1 LNGGTSNLTGGDL
14 ELVGG
19 AGVGDGAS
27 GGIRFYNWNTVG
39 SGNNPQTVI
48 NEIAAITGAG
58 NLQLDGGITTGSTSF
73 VNSSGVIQ
81 VATQGTID
89 HDSLA
94 NYVANEHIDWTGAS
108 AGTIHSTNI
117 PTLNQD
123 TTGNAATATLA
134 TTAQRILG
142 STDGD
147 VTIIS
152 DGEVTVKLD
161 ADNDESTQ
169 KFKVTDN
176 SDTEVFSVN
185 ESGFT
190 TFTNTVAVASRISN
204 TGTDNDLTIDC
215 DGSMVFVIDA
225 DNDESGQSFSFR
237 DTISTEVAN
246 ISQTGV
252 VSATSFRQDGN
263 FNIAAIGDGVAI
275 HVDAADITDG
285 LTAASGT
292 ALSYNHVAI
301 ENPRLFATNSNVTTT
316 TASTLYIKGAPVA
329 QTNQTLTNS
338 FALFVGGGTSY
349 FNGDISVLDLTVRG
363 NDIKDDDGT
372 TCITFDSSGNTAIAG
387 DLTVTGNDIKDSG
400 GSAAITFDGSAN
412 TAVTGN
418 LNVAGIITGKQRQ
431 IYQQSF
437 IDDLGTTKHYLPW
450 RDTDEQTLI
459 YQEEAAMV
467 APYDGR
473 IVSVTIRMSTVAT
486 TGNRT
491 IGIHT
496 FGPNASQ
503 FTTSNWT
510 EEETET
516 LAINSLDDN
525 HVFYFVFDNAKHFES
540 GELVTIS
547 IQDDADLHS
556 GQRYTYVSTVVE
568 WDYNN
573 GLGTGGSSAEF
584 DSAQ

>member
-1 LNGGTSNLTGGDL
+1 AEIVRTNGNDSGGGQLRITAGRALNGGTSNLTGGDL

-275 HVDAADITDG
+275 HV
-285 LTAASGT
+285 
-292 ALSYNHVAI
+292 
-301 ENPRLFATNSNVTTT
+301 
-316 TASTLYIKGAPVA
+316 
-329 QTNQTLTNS
+329 
-338 FALFVGGGTSY
+338 
-349 FNGDISVLDLTVRG
+349 
-363 NDIKDDDGT
+363 
-372 TCITFDSSGNTAIAG
+372 
-387 DLTVTGNDIKDSG
+387 
-400 GSAAITFDGSAN
+400 
-412 TAVTGN
+412 
-418 LNVAGIITGKQRQ
+418 
-431 IYQQSF
+431 
-437 IDDLGTTKHYLPW
+437 
-450 RDTDEQTLI
+450 
-459 YQEEAAMV
+459 
-467 APYDGR
+467 
-473 IVSVTIRMSTVAT
+473 
-486 TGNRT
+486 
-491 IGIHT
+491 
-496 FGPNASQ
+496 
-503 FTTSNWT
+503 
-510 EEETET
+510 
-516 LAINSLDDN
+516 
-525 HVFYFVFDNAKHFES
+525 
-540 GELVTIS
+540 
-547 IQDDADLHS
+547 
-556 GQRYTYVSTVVE
+556 
-568 WDYNN
+568 
-573 GLGTGGSSAEF
+573 
-584 DSAQ
+584 

>member
-1 LNGGTSNLTGGDL
+1 LTNNWAIYVAGGDNYLGGAITANGGFTGDVTGN
-14 ELVGG
+14 V
-19 AGVGDGAS
+19 S
-27 GGIRFYNWNTVG
+27 G
-39 SGNNPQTVI
+39 
-48 NEIAAITGAG
+48 
-58 NLQLDGGITTGSTSF
+58 
-73 VNSSGVIQ
+73 SSG
-81 VATQGTID
+81 
-89 HDSLA
+89 SC
-94 NYVANEHIDWTGAS
+94 
-108 AGTIHSTNI
+108 
-117 PTLNQD
+117 
-123 TTGNAATATLA
+123 TGNAATATAL
-134 TTAQRILG
+134 TSGDKTISGNL
-142 STDGD
+142 D
-147 VTIIS
+147 VT
-152 DGEVTVKLD
+152 
-161 ADNDESTQ
+161 
-169 KFKVTDN
+169 
-176 SDTEVFSVN
+176 
-185 ESGFT
+185 
-190 TFTNTVAVASRISN
+190 
-204 TGTDNDLTIDC
+204 
-215 DGSMVFVIDA
+215 
-225 DNDESGQSFSFR
+225 
-237 DTISTEVAN
+237 
-246 ISQTGV
+246 
-252 VSATSFRQDGN
+252 
-263 FNIAAIGDGVAI
+263 
-275 HVDAADITDG
+275 
-285 LTAASGT
+285 
-292 ALSYNHVAI
+292 
-301 ENPRLFATNSNVTTT
+301 
-316 TASTLYIKGAPVA
+316 
-329 QTNQTLTNS
+329 
-338 FALFVGGGTSY
+338 
-349 FNGDISVLDLTVRG
+349 
-363 NDIKDDDGT
+363 
-372 TCITFDSSGNTAIAG
+372 
-387 DLTVTGNDIKDSG
+387 
-400 GSAAITFDGSAN
+400 
-412 TAVTGN
+412 
-418 LNVAGIITGKQRQ
+418 GIITGKQRQ